1 MFSPINWII
10 FFLWALSAVIDYSEF
25 CYIWQLKEY
34 RWDRFRDFLSTK
46 QGRTYWVKY
55 RLLWRSLV
63 AIVIFFWPI
72 NSVPIIKYILI
83 MLFAVDLSYN
93 ALKLY
98 RSKLVR
104 PKYTVKAMA
113 IIIFAAGIEGAIFL
127 IARDWILFL
136 VLLIVRFLIL
146 TVAVLLLTRAFNL
159 YKRYMVLK
167 ASRKLLEYPNLL
179 VVGVTGS
186 YGKSTVKKFLH
197 HILEPKY
204 HVIRTPRNINTEIGV
219 AQFVLS
225 TNLAGVEI
233 FIVEMGAYRI
243 GEIALICGMVK
254 PKIGILTA
262 INEQHL
268 SLFGDIKKT
277 QQAKYELLRSL
288 PADGL
293 AVINADNFYCREK
306 VKELKCNVLSY
317 GTDETR
323 HPDCLIKEARSNLD
337 GISFIAE
344 SRGKEHNFSSPI
356 VGEHNIMNIAPCLL
370 VAEKLEV
377 SDEAIGRAVATLPP
391 SLKIFKY
398 GECDI
403 IDDSYNSNPD
413 GFRAALDV
421 LNKYPTEKKRIII
434 TRGMLELGEKSDE
447 IHERI
452 GEEISIVADEL
463 VIITEDF
470 VEPLGRGVAGRFKT
484 TVVLKLTPAD
494 LLAYL
499 QSLKKAP
506 SVILLENRIPDSVMA
521 EIK

>member
-1 MFSPINWII
+1 MFSPINLII

-34 RWDRFRDFLSTK
+34 RWDRFQDFLSTK
-46 QGRTYWVKY
+46 QGKTYWVKY
-55 RLLWRSLV
+55 RLLWRSMV

-72 NSVPIIKYILI
+72 NSVLVIKYILI
-83 MLFAVDLSYN
+83 ALFAVDLSYN
-93 ALKLY
+93 ALKSY
-98 RSKLVR
+98 HSRLVH
-104 PKYTVKAMA
+104 PKFTLKAVT
-113 IIIFAAGIEGAIFL
+113 IIFASAAVEGLIFL
-127 IARDWILFL
+127 FARDWVLFL
-136 VLLIVRFLIL
+136 ILLMVRFLIL
-146 TVAVLLLTRAFNL
+146 TATVLLFTRIFNL
-159 YKRYMVLK
+159 YKLYLVHK
-167 ASRKLLEYPNLL
+167 ATRKLSEYKNLM
-179 VVGVTGS
+179 VIGITGS

-225 TNLAGVEI
+225 TNLTGVEI

-243 GEIALICGMVK
+243 GEIALICKMVK

-288 PADGL
+288 PRNGL
-293 AVINADNFYCREK
+293 AVINSDNFYCRER
-306 VKELKCNVLSY
+306 VKELKCEVLSY
-317 GTDETR
+317 GTDETQ
-323 HPDCLIKEARSNLD
+323 HPDCLIKEARSSLD
-337 GISFIAE
+337 GISFTAE
-344 SRGKEHNFSSPI
+344 LRGKPRGYSSPI
-356 VGEHNIMNIAPCLL
+356 IGEHNVMNIAPCLL
-370 VAEKLEV
+370 VAENLEV
-377 SDEAIGRAVATLPP
+377 SEEAIQHAVATLPP

-398 GECDI
+398 GKCDI

-413 GFRAALDV
+413 GFKAALEV
-421 LNKYPTEKKRIII
+421 LNKYPTEKKRIIV
-434 TRGMLELGEKSDE
+434 TRGMLELGDKSDE

-470 VEPLGRGVAGRFKT
+470 VEPLSRGVAGRLKT
-484 TVVLKLTPAD
+484 SIVLKLTPEV
-494 LLAYL
+494 LLAYI
-499 QSLKKAP
+499 QSLKKEP
-506 SVILLENRIPDSVMA
+506 TVILMENRIPDNVMG